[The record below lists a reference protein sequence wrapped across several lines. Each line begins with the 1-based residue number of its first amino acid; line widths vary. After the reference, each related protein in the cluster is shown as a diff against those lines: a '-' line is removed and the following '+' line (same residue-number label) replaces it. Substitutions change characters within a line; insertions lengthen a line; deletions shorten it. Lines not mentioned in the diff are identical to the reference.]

1 MAPRR
6 QVTYSNRPNH
16 AARAAHRAGERQFKT
31 YDTSHIRPKKSKAPI
46 IVAIILAIV
55 VIGGLGWGGFTL
67 FKSCSAEPAA
77 AETLAEGESVTLT
90 IPEGSGAMTISELLF
105 NNRVIGDSSEF
116 VKFVTGAGHESA
128 LKPGTYTFTGPLT
141 TEDVVGML
149 VAGPGDESFTVPEGF
164 TIRQTA
170 ERVAEAYPDTIT
182 AEEFLARAS
191 DASAYEADYPFVA
204 GAYDNTLEGFLFP
217 KTYPLIADATA
228 DAVVRQMLDQYKT
241 EIATIDFS
249 YAEQQGLNQYQVL
262 IVASL
267 IEREASLDDER
278 PTVSSVIYNRMAAD
292 MLLQIDATIAY
303 AKGSTEITQEDL
315 DTDGPFNTYLNKGL
329 PPGPICSPGL
339 SSLKAAAQ
347 PADTTYL
354 YYVVSGAG
362 DGSHNFSE
370 TYEEH
375 QNNIAQS

>member
-1 MAPRR
+1 MTPRK

-31 YDTSHIRPKKSKAPI
+31 YDTSHIRPKKSKAPV

-67 FKSCSAEPAA
+67 FKSCSAPQAT
-77 AETLAEGESVTLT
+77 AETLAEGESATVT
-90 IPEGSGAMTISELLF
+90 IPEGSGAMTIAELLLD
-105 NNRVIGDSSEF
+105 NHVIADSSEF
-116 VKFVTGAGHESA
+116 VGLVTKDGHESA

-141 TEDVVGML
+141 VDDVIGQL
-149 VAGPGDESFTVPEGF
+149 VAGPSQASFTVPEGL
-164 TIRQTA
+164 TIQQTA
-170 ERVAEAYPDTIT
+170 QRVAEAYPNAIT
-182 AEEFLARAS
+182 AEDFLACATNAS
-191 DASAYEADYPFVA
+191 SYEADYPFVA

-217 KTYPLIADATA
+217 KTYPLIANATA
-228 DAVVRQMLDQYKT
+228 DAVVRQMLDQYKAET
-241 EIATIDFS
+241 AAIDYS
-249 YAEQQGLNQYQVL
+249 YAEQQGLSSYQVL
-262 IVASL
+262 VLASL

-278 PTVSSVIYNRMAAD
+278 PTVSSVIYNRLASG

-303 AKGSTEITQEDL
+303 AAGTSDISQSDL
-315 DTDGPFNTYLNKGL
+315 DAEGPFNTYLNKGL
-329 PPGPICSPGL
+329 TPGPICSPGL
-339 SSLKAAAQ
+339 PSLKAAAQ
-347 PADTTYL
+347 PADTPYL
-354 YYVVSGAG
+354 FYVVSSAG